1 MDLIT
6 LKKLLPQVNTELLQ
20 FIAAEAVEMDIPA
33 ETTLLKTGNYVRSI
47 PLVVKGLVKVSR
59 IEDDKELLL
68 YYIHPGEMCIMSF
81 SACCSNSA
89 SLIEATAPEE
99 TRLLLIPSD
108 KLRQWITTYP
118 EFNFY
123 VYEMFNKRYLDLM
136 DTINQLIFNRLDER
150 ILLYLKEKALHTGNK
165 QLSVTHQQIATD
177 MGTVREVISR
187 LLKKLERENKILTG
201 RNQVT
206 VL

>member
-1 MDLIT
+1 MDLVTI
-6 LKKLLPQVNTELLQ
+6 KKLLPHVNTELLQ
-20 FIAAEAVEMDIPA
+20 FIINESVEMDIPA

-47 PLVVKGLVKVSR
+47 PLVVKGLVQVSR

-81 SACCSNSA
+81 SACCSNST

-99 TRLLLIPSD
+99 TSLLLIPSD

-118 EFNFY
+118 AFNFY

-150 ILLYLKEKALHTGNK
+150 IYIYLKEKSRLSGTK
-165 QLSVTHQQIATD
+165 QIPVTHQQIATD
-177 MGTVREVISR
+177 MGTAREVISR
-187 LLKKLERENKILTG
+187 LLKKLERENKILTS

>member
-20 FIAAEAVEMDIPA
+20 FIATEAVDMDIPA

-165 QLSVTHQQIATD
+165 QLSVTHQQIASD

>member
-1 MDLIT
+1 MDLVTI
-6 LKKLLPQVNTELLQ
+6 KKLLSQVNTELLQ
-20 FIAAEAVEMDIPA
+20 FIVNESVEMDIPA

-59 IEDDKELLL
+59 IEDDRELLL

-81 SACCSNSA
+81 SACCSNST

-99 TRLLLIPSD
+99 TSLLLIPSD

-118 EFNFY
+118 AFNFY

-150 ILLYLKEKALHTGNK
+150 IYIYLKEKSRLSGTK
-165 QLSVTHQQIATD
+165 QIPVTHQQIATD
-177 MGTVREVISR
+177 MGTAREVISR

>member
-1 MDLIT
+1 MDLVTI
-6 LKKLLPQVNTELLQ
+6 KKLLPQVNTELLQ
-20 FIAAEAVEMDIPA
+20 FIVNESVEMDIPA

-47 PLVVKGLVKVSR
+47 PLVVKWLVKVSR
-59 IEDDKELLL
+59 IEDDRELLL

-81 SACCSNSA
+81 SACCSNST

-99 TRLLLIPSD
+99 TSLLLIPSD

-118 EFNFY
+118 AFNFY

-150 ILLYLKEKALHTGNK
+150 IYIYLKEKVRLSGTK
-165 QLSVTHQQIATD
+165 QIPVTHQQIATD
-177 MGTVREVISR
+177 MGTAREVISR